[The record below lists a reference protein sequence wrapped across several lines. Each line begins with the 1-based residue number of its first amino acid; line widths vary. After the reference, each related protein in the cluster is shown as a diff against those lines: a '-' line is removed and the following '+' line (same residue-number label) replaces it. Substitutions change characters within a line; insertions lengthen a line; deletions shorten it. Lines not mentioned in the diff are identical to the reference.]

1 MAQHEPRIV
10 AVIRIQTHTRNEND
24 PNSMCLDHIDAKLSD
39 GTVAHYVGKPGE
51 VTISNDELIGL
62 TVAEARALAES
73 RGAGVTESGVAG
85 APQARG
91 NMDRF
96 IAML

>member
-1 MAQHEPRIV
+1 MAQQEPRIV
-10 AVIRIQTHTRNEND
+10 AVIRIQTRTRNEND

-62 TVAEARALAES
+62 TVAGARALAES
-73 RGAGVTESGVAG
+73 RGTILDQESLLPAGYVA
-85 APQARG
+85 PE
-91 NMDRF
+91 
-96 IAML
+96 